1 MSERV
6 TVIGICKPNCAP
18 IQVLTKARARDI
30 LTAIEAALEAKRG
43 LWLTNASG
51 HETHLPVESLQN
63 VVEVSEQEMTSQTE
77 QQQAIAKQV
86 LEQAQ
91 RQALA
96 GGGPGMP
103 IPLVQRRG

>member
-1 MSERV
+1 V

-18 IQVLTKARARDI
+18 IQVLTKQRARDVLDEI
-30 LTAIEAALEAKRG
+30 DAALIRDHG
-43 LWLTNASG
+43 LWLTNVSG
-51 HETHLPVESLQN
+51 HETHLPLESLQN
-63 VVEVSEQEMTSQTE
+63 VVEVSEQEMTSQAE
-77 QQQAIAKQV
+77 QQEAIGRQV

-103 IPLVQRRG
+103 IPLLRRG

>member
-18 IQVLTKARARDI
+18 IQVLTKQRARDV
-30 LTAIEAALEAKRG
+30 LGKIEAAVELERG

-51 HETHLPVESLQN
+51 HETHLPLESLQN
-63 VVEVSEQEMTSQTE
+63 VVEVSEQEMTSQAE
-77 QQQAIAKQV
+77 QQEAIVRQV

-103 IPLVQRRG
+103 IPLLRRG